1 MIVIRR
7 ALPGDLPTIVA
18 LFALPVDG
26 NVLDQGPTE
35 PLDPAYARALA
46 SMEGDS
52 NNVFYVAEL
61 VGRVVGTFQLTII
74 QHVAYRGGRAAQVE
88 NVIVDPEVRGRGVG
102 ARMMEWAIAEAR
114 ARDCFRVQLTS
125 NLSRDGAHRFYE
137 RLGFVASHK
146 GMKLDLASR

>member
-7 ALPGDLPTIVA
+7 AVPGDLPSVVA

-35 PLDPAYARALA
+35 P
-46 SMEGDS
+46 
-52 NNVFYVAEL
+52 
-61 VGRVVGTFQLTII
+61 
-74 QHVAYRGGRAAQVE
+74 
-88 NVIVDPEVRGRGVG
+88 
-102 ARMMEWAIAEAR
+102 
-114 ARDCFRVQLTS
+114 S

-146 GMKLDLASR
+146 GMKLELASR